1 MSVFNL
7 DDVSSNVEDWL
18 KILDRY
24 NDDVDDDNIW
34 ESARGLSDEIPEFN
48 NIYQELI
55 MMKIVRHFANEV
67 GVNVSDLDFETYTNC
82 QDSSLTIEGNT
93 IHDEEDYDNAIE
105 EYRERLDDRDAE
117 EYRERL
123 DDRDA
128 EEDDEDEYNWN
139 DEDE

>member
-7 DDVSSNVEDWL
+7 EDVSSNVEDWL

-24 NDDVDDDNIW
+24 NDDVDDDDIW

-67 GVNVSDLDFETYTNC
+67 GVKLSDLDFETYANC

-105 EYRERLDDRDAE
+105 EYRERLE
-117 EYRERL
+117 
-123 DDRDA
+123 DRDA
-128 EEDDEDEYNWN
+128 EEDDEDDNENWDN
-139 DEDE
+139 EDEDYE

>member
-18 KILDRY
+18 KILNRY

-117 EYRERL
+117 E
-123 DDRDA
+123 
-128 EEDDEDEYNWN
+128 DDEDEYNWN

>member
-117 EYRERL
+117 E
-123 DDRDA
+123 
-128 EEDDEDEYNWN
+128 DDEDEYNWN

>member
-67 GVNVSDLDFETYTNC
+67 GVNISDLDFETYTNC

-105 EYRERLDDRDAE
+105 EYRERLEDDRDAE
-117 EYRERL
+117 E
-123 DDRDA
+123 D
-128 EEDDEDEYNWN
+128 DDEDEYNWN

>member
-24 NDDVDDDNIW
+24 NDDVDDDDIW
-34 ESARGLSDEIPEFN
+34 ESVKGLSYLPQFS

-55 MMKIVRHFANEV
+55 MMKILQHFANEV
-67 GVNVSDLDFETYTNC
+67 GVEVSDLDFEIYTNC
-82 QDSSLTIEGNT
+82 QDSHLTIEGNT

-117 EYRERL
+117 E
-123 DDRDA
+123 
-128 EEDDEDEYNWN
+128 DDEDEDNRN
-139 DEDE
+139 DE

>member
-24 NDDVDDDNIW
+24 NDDVDDDDIW

-48 NIYQELI
+48 NIYQNLI

-67 GVNVSDLDFETYTNC
+67 GVKVSDLDFETYANC

-93 IHDEEDYDNAIE
+93 IHDKDDYDNAIKKCCEHLDYSDPE
-105 EYRERLDDRDAE
+105 ENE
-117 EYRERL
+117 EEEN
-123 DDRDA
+123 

>member
-93 IHDEEDYDNAIE
+93 IHDEEDYDNTI
-105 EYRERLDDRDAE
+105 E

>member
-24 NDDVDDDNIW
+24 NDDVDDDDIW

-55 MMKIVRHFANEV
+55 MMKIVIHFANEV

-117 EYRERL
+117 E
-123 DDRDA
+123 
-128 EEDDEDEYNWN
+128 DDEDEYNWN

>member
-24 NDDVDDDNIW
+24 NDYVTDDEIW
-34 ESARGLSDEIPEFN
+34 EAVQGCDFLPSFS
-48 NIYQELI
+48 NIYQEII
-55 MMKIVRHFANEV
+55 MFKIVRHFAKEV
-67 GVNVSDLDFETYTNC
+67 GVEVSDLDFEMYTNC

-105 EYRERLDDRDAE
+105 EYRERLDDRDT
-117 EYRERL
+117 
-123 DDRDA
+123 
-128 EEDDEDEYNWN
+128 EEDDDDENYWDNG
-139 DEDE
+139 DE